1 MKKILIA
8 MIAFVFTMGTAVG
21 VTGCGEKN
29 ENKNAIYYGVL
40 KTIGDDSELY
50 VYIPEI
56 GDCYFPKFE
65 NEEQIIIK
73 GGHLYN
79 RSLKEGDL
87 VSLEFAA
94 ENVQFS
100 ETLPV
105 RIVTPVHV
113 VWLYKENIKLE
124 KDGEYYFLSIGLE
137 EHEKLFFDDSLKTE
151 IGETIEL
158 VKAQFITGEGT
169 GSGSSGFATIVDID
183 VAQVTLKLYLQESIE
198 RFLKHFASGAI
209 AFAEPGEFWRRECPL
224 SSLVLK
230 TAGIL

>member
-1 MKKILIA
+1 MKKVLIA
-8 MIAFVFTMGTAVG
+8 MIAFVFTMGTAVS

-40 KTIGDDSELY
+40 KRIGDDSELY

-65 NEEQIIIK
+65 NEKQ
-73 GGHLYN
+73 N
-79 RSLKEGDL
+79 NCSFKEGDL
-87 VSLEFAA
+87 VRFEFAA
-94 ENVQFS
+94 ANVQFS
-100 ETLPV
+100 ETLPI
-105 RIVTPVHV
+105 RIVTPLHV
-113 VWLYKENIKLE
+113 VLLYKENIKLE

-137 EHEKLFFDDSLKTE
+137 EYEKLLVDDSLKTE

-158 VKAQFITGEGT
+158 VKAQFMTGEGT

-198 RFLKHFASGAI
+198 RFLNHFASGAI
-209 AFAEPGEFWRRECPL
+209 AFAEPGEFWRIKCPL